1 MAHGTSCQSPPVA
14 NAIATQSSS
23 SDPFGEKKDPF
34 GEKDPFGSSS
44 ADPFGGSGS
53 VGGGSEVKN
62 DPFGAPSGGDSDPFG
77 GTSGG
82 DTTSKESSDGDSL
95 YSV

>member
-1 MAHGTSCQSPPVA
+1 MKFKKIKLFFIQDDKDPFG
-14 NAIATQSSS
+14 SS

-53 VGGGSEVKN
+53 VGGGSEIKN

-82 DTTSKESSDGDSL
+82 DTTSKESSDGDRL